1 MTDIKPGDTG
11 AYAAS
16 VVEVLREHF
25 PDLNDPVTAAAVSA
39 SVEYNE
45 RHPAASFEVIVDDP
59 RSARWRLK
67 ARSDDR
73 RRVRVAYFPV
83 LPPGSAAGNAL
94 ESLVNDALRAL
105 EADR

>member
-1 MTDIKPGDTG
+1 MADINPGD
-11 AYAAS
+11 YAAS
-16 VVEVLREHF
+16 VVKVLREHF

-67 ARSDDR
+67 ASSADR
-73 RRVRVAYFPV
+73 TRVRLAYFPG
-83 LPPGSAAGNAL
+83 LPPGSDAGNAL
-94 ESLVNDALRAL
+94 EAVVNDALRAL

>member
-1 MTDIKPGDTG
+1 MSDAKD
-11 AYAAS
+11 YAAS

-59 RSARWRLK
+59 RRACWRLK

-83 LPPGSAAGNAL
+83 LPPDSLDAYAF